1 MPAFTIAEA
10 ARHCGVDRRTLQR
23 AIRSGR
29 LALTPEHRLTPDAL
43 AQAGYSPVAVPEE
56 DAAEAPHLSTA
67 AAPQEPPQ
75 ELTQATALLA
85 LLESLT
91 TALGDLHAEVR
102 ALRAPLRQTPQRRR
116 RGAPGAQTTP
126 HQGAAPMPQE
136 TPQEVRHTAAAPQHA
151 PATAAPPKPPTRQPR
166 ATTPPTLET
175 LPAHIRRIAEAREQ
189 YERLTLRDFAQ
200 LLYDRDIYRT
210 KDGGVVNAGT
220 LHRWLEK
227 AGM

>member
-1 MPAFTIAEA
+1 
-10 ARHCGVDRRTLQR
+10 
-23 AIRSGR
+23 
-29 LALTPEHRLTPDAL
+29 
-43 AQAGYSPVAVPEE
+43 
-56 DAAEAPHLSTA
+56 
-67 AAPQEPPQ
+67 
-75 ELTQATALLA
+75 
-85 LLESLT
+85 
-91 TALGDLHAEVR
+91 
-102 ALRAPLRQTPQRRR
+102 
-116 RGAPGAQTTP
+116 
-126 HQGAAPMPQE
+126 MPQE

-227 AGM
+227 AGMAGTVRPAQGALAFCAPHRPRGRTRSPFARGRTLTVPQSRFCCSGSLSLCDSNPRTHRGRIPLKA